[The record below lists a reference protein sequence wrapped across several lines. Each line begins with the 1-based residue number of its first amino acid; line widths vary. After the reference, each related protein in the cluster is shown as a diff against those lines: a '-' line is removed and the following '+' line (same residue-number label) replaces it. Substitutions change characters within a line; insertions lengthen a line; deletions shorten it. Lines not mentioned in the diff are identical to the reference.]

1 MNEGPDTIESASLS
15 LDGQQFAGLHADYV
29 PTVHA
34 ENTARPDISSSP
46 AGIAPDNAADTFTLE
61 KRVRALETVVELERK
76 LRRVKE
82 MEVQEL
88 LGKSQAVAAPA
99 ETVSSEARVLVP
111 AAPEAMFDDDMTVL
125 HVPSA
130 VPAVL
135 PASGPATEPSTTTS
149 GISHL
154 LAPAVPGVDDILP
167 PAGPAESGTDML
179 ALPLGFHLLEY
190 RIDSVLGRG
199 GFGITYLATDI
210 HLNVKVAIKEYL
222 PGDFAYRASDKSV
235 TPRWP
240 EDREFYQHGLES
252 FLVEA
257 RTLATFRHPNIV
269 RVARFFE
276 AHRTA
281 YMVLEYERGKPLK
294 EWWPRH
300 KTMQEADLL
309 LLLQPLLEGLAV
321 VHGTGYLHRDIKPDN
336 IYVRHEDGSLV
347 LLDFGAARQA
357 SGERGKLAN
366 VVTPGYA
373 PCEQYEGGDEG
384 PATDIYALGASL
396 YWMITGAKPMPAPE
410 RRIQDGM
417 LPAVQAGSGRYS
429 TEFLQ
434 AIDWALKLDAKDRP
448 QDLAAF
454 RQALFAAHA
463 GSLSWQDALRSGD
476 NESLVGESWRT
487 LLESPKLL
495 KSWLSRAAHA
505 AVRPASW
512 PMVVKMTLAMVLA
525 ALLPMLIVAYYNLNA
540 TMETV
545 SASELRNLEQHAQ
558 SSAGRLSQ
566 LINDSRN
573 LATYLGTDQDFVS
586 FLEHPGDA
594 GKASLDSK
602 LAGLAKSN
610 PDVHPLIVMDKDGN
624 ALVSNDVGVTGRNFK
639 FREYFKEA
647 MAGRKYMTGMV
658 VGATAGAAGVYY
670 SNPVV
675 GADGTVIG
683 AVVLRIKG
691 SSIASILADV
701 HRANLVPFLVDGD
714 GVLIYHPDQNLL
726 YRSLMPVPPATLKQ
740 IVADQRFRRDSI
752 QSLNMPDLAKAMTG
766 AKEAGNI
773 SYFSS
778 ISKAGEIA
786 GYAPVRGH
794 NWVVGMTEK
803 QDSFEQPLNRLFTNV
818 LYSVIVVGV
827 VFMLLAVWFARSIVR
842 PIERLT
848 VAAHA
853 LKSGDYE
860 KANIKVTSNDE
871 LGRLARTFNVMIDVL
886 RQRDREQQ
894 RRKTGQRGDD
904 AGVDKEAG

>member
-1 MNEGPDTIESASLS
+1 MNEGPDTVETASPS
-15 LDGQQFAGLHADYV
+15 MDGQQLAGLDAGYIPPSPV
-29 PTVHA
+29 APVLSVS
-34 ENTARPDISSSP
+34 EPDQPSIS
-46 AGIAPDNAADTFTLE
+46 AVLE

-82 MEVQEL
+82 LEVQQL
-88 LGKSQAVAAPA
+88 LSRPVASAEPDMSSGVSAIAPA
-99 ETVSSEARVLVP
+99 AVP
-111 AAPEAMFDDDMTVL
+111 AEVSTLPVDDDLTVL
-125 HVPSA
+125 HVPTPSA
-130 VPAVL
+130 AVQH
-135 PASGPATEPSTTTS
+135 PASASTS
-149 GISHL
+149 GIAHL
-154 LAPAVPGVDDILP
+154 LAPAAPHVDDILP
-167 PAGPAESGTDML
+167 PDQASAGGNEDML
-179 ALPLGFHLLEY
+179 ALPVGFHLLEY

-294 EWWPRH
+294 EWWPKH
-300 KTMQEADLL
+300 KTMAEADLL
-309 LLLQPLLEGLAV
+309 LLVQPLLEGLAV
-321 VHGTGYLHRDIKPDN
+321 VHESGYLHRDIKPDN
-336 IYVRHEDGSLV
+336 IYVRQEDGSLV
-347 LLDFGAARQA
+347 LLDFGAARQTA
-357 SGERGKLAN
+357 GERHRMAN

-373 PCEQYEGGDEG
+373 PYEQYEAEDQG
-384 PATDIYALGASL
+384 PATDIYALGATL
-396 YWMITGAKPMPAPE
+396 YWMVAGSKPLPAPE
-410 RRIQDGM
+410 RRIDDCM
-417 LPAVQAGSGRYS
+417 ATAEQAGSGRYS
-429 TEFLQ
+429 SEFLK
-434 AIDWALKLDAKDRP
+434 AIDWALALDAAHRP
-448 QDLAAF
+448 QDVAAF

-487 LLESPKLL
+487 LLESPRLL
-495 KSWLSRAAHA
+495 KSWMLRAGRAMLH
-505 AVRPASW
+505 PASW

-540 TMETV
+540 TLSTV
-545 SASELRNLEQHAQ
+545 SAGELRDLEQHAQ
-558 SSAGRLSQ
+558 SSAGRVSQ

-573 LATYLGTDQDFVS
+573 LANYLGTDTDFVN

-594 GKASLDSK
+594 GKEAINGK
-602 LAGLAKSN
+602 LAGLARSN
-610 PDVHPLIVMDKDGN
+610 PDVHPLIVMDAEGN
-624 ALVSNDVGVTGRNFK
+624 ALVSNDAGVTGRNFK

-647 MAGRKYMTGMV
+647 MAGRAHMTGMV
-658 VGATAGAAGVYY
+658 VGSTAGAAGVYY

-675 GADGTVIG
+675 NADGKVIG
-683 AVVLRIKG
+683 AIVLRIKG
-691 SSIASILADV
+691 SSIASILAEI
-701 HRANLVPFLVDGD
+701 HRTNLVPFLIDGD
-714 GVLIYHPDQNLL
+714 GVLIYHPDQKEL
-726 YRSLMPVPPATLKQ
+726 YHSLVTLPQDKLQQ

-752 QSLNMPDLAKAMTG
+752 ASLNMPDLAKAMVG
-766 AKEAGNI
+766 AKGAGNI
-773 SYFSS
+773 SYRSS
-778 ISKAGEIA
+778 ISNTEEIA
-786 GYAPVRGH
+786 GYAPVKGH
-794 NWVVGMTEK
+794 NWVVGVTESRI
-803 QDSFEQPLNRLFTNV
+803 SFEQPLNHLFTNV
-818 LYSVIVVGV
+818 LYSVLAVGM
-827 VFMLLAVWFARSIVR
+827 VFLLLAVLFARSIVR

-848 VAAHA
+848 IAAHA

-894 RRKTGQRGDD
+894 RRKTGHRNDVPD
-904 AGVDKEAG
+904 AGRDEG

>member
-1 MNEGPDTIESASLS
+1 MNEGADMVEAASPS
-15 LDGQQFAGLHADYV
+15 IDGQQFAGPHTGYTPAPVPSQPAPAKKNADS
-29 PTVHA
+29 A
-34 ENTARPDISSSP
+34 S
-46 AGIAPDNAADTFTLE
+46 LE

-82 MEVQEL
+82 QEVQALISKSHASIEMG
-88 LGKSQAVAAPA
+88 GKVAAAPGPA
-99 ETVSSEARVLVP
+99 SSMPV
-111 AAPEAMFDDDMTVL
+111 DDDMTVL
-125 HVPSA
+125 HVPSPSTATA
-130 VPAVL
+130 VATG
-135 PASGPATEPSTTTS
+135 PASTSTS
-149 GISHL
+149 GIAHL
-154 LAPAVPGVDDILP
+154 LAPPLPGVDDILP
-167 PAGPAESGTDML
+167 LPAADADSKEDML
-179 ALPLGFHLLEY
+179 ALPVGFHLLEY

-300 KTMQEADLL
+300 KAMTEADLL
-309 LLLQPLLEGLAV
+309 LLVQPLLEGLSV
-321 VHGTGYLHRDIKPDN
+321 VHDAGYLHRDIKPDN

-347 LLDFGAARQA
+347 LLDFGAARQTA
-357 SGERGKLAN
+357 GERHKMAN

-373 PCEQYEGGDEG
+373 PYEQYEAADQG
-384 PATDIYALGASL
+384 PATDIYALGATL
-396 YWMITGAKPMPAPE
+396 YWMVSGGKPVPAPE
-410 RRIQDGM
+410 RRIDDTM
-417 LPAVQAGSGRYS
+417 APAAQAGSGRYG

-434 AIDWALKLDAKDRP
+434 AIDWALKLEAKDRP
-448 QDLAAF
+448 QDVAAF
-454 RQALFAAHA
+454 RQALFTAHA
-463 GSLSWQDALRSGD
+463 GSLSWQDALRSGE

-495 KSWLSRAAHA
+495 KSWLLRFGRA
-505 AVRPASW
+505 VLRPASW

-540 TMETV
+540 TLRTV
-545 SASELRNLEQHAQ
+545 SAGELRDLEQHAQ
-558 SSAGRLSQ
+558 SSAGRVSQ

-573 LATYLGTDQDFVS
+573 LANYLGTDQDFVS

-594 GKASLDSK
+594 AGAAISNK

-610 PDVHPLIVMDKDGN
+610 PDVHPLIVMDKEGN
-624 ALVSNDVGVTGRNFK
+624 ALVSNDAGVTGKNFK

-647 MAGRKYMTGMV
+647 MAGRPHMTGMV
-658 VGATAGAAGVYY
+658 VGSTAGAAGVYY

-675 GADGTVIG
+675 DGEGKVIG
-683 AVVLRIKG
+683 AIVLRIKG
-691 SSIASILADV
+691 SSIASILGDIR
-701 HRANLVPFLVDGD
+701 RANLVPFLIDGD
-714 GVLIYHPDQNLL
+714 GVLIYHPNQAEL
-726 YRSLMPVPPATLKQ
+726 YRSLVPLPPEKLRQ
-740 IVADQRFRRDSI
+740 IVADQRFRRDRI
-752 QSLNMPDLAKAMTG
+752 ESLNMPDLARAMVG
-766 AKEAGNI
+766 AGNTGNI
-773 SYFSS
+773 SYRSS
-778 ISKAGEIA
+778 ISNAEEIA
-786 GYAPVRGH
+786 GYAPVKGH
-794 NWVVGMTEK
+794 NWVVGVTESRL
-803 QDSFEQPLNRLFTNV
+803 SFEQPLNHLFTNV
-818 LYSVIVVGV
+818 LYSVIVVGL
-827 VFMLLAVWFARSIVR
+827 VFLLLAVLFARSIVR

-894 RRKTGQRGDD
+894 RRKSGQRS
-904 AGVDKEAG
+904 EAPGPDNPGG